1 MYEQCR
7 ETIFNESLVKKKKFV
22 SLVNS
27 AQDPLKK
34 ANNQKNAQLKK
45 KKKKK
50 EGNANAIS

>member
-34 ANNQKNAQLKK
+34 ANNKKNAQLKK
-45 KKKKK
+45 KKKK
-50 EGNANAIS
+50 EGNTNAIS

>member
-7 ETIFNESLVKKKKFV
+7 ETIFNESFVKKKKFV
-22 SLVNS
+22 SLMNS
-27 AQDPLKK
+27 AQDPLEK
-34 ANNQKNAQLKK
+34 ANNEKNTQLK